1 MFKINMNNSINKSV
15 KIAIQ
20 KEGRLTQDT
29 ISLLR
34 ASGLSFENYN
44 RKLFVRCRNYPAEIL
59 YVRDDD
65 IPYYVASGIA
75 DLGIVGQNVLR
86 ESRLKVKT
94 LLNLGFCK
102 CSLVI
107 AVPQNANISKVSDL
121 KNSKIATSY
130 LNSTEEYFKENKIP
144 IKIVNIKGAVE
155 IAPSLGFA
163 QAIVDIV
170 ATGKTLVLNNLR
182 ILQKISD
189 SQALLITPNKATS
202 KEKAKIVDDLKA
214 KISEVLEGKDYEYL

>member
-1 MFKINMNNSINKSV
+1 MDNSDSKSI

-20 KEGRLTQDT
+20 KEGRLAQDT
-29 ISLLR
+29 LSLLR
-34 ASGLSFENYN
+34 AAGLSFENYTG
-44 RKLFVRCRNYPAEIL
+44 RLFIRCRNYPAEIL

-75 DLGIVGQNVLR
+75 ELGIVGQNVLK
-86 ESRLKVKT
+86 ESRLGVRT
-94 LLNLGFCK
+94 LLNLGFSK

-107 AVPQNANISKVSDL
+107 AVPQNSNINRAQDL
-121 KNSKIATSY
+121 KNLTIATSY
-130 LNSTEEYFKENKIP
+130 PTSTKEYFKENKIP

-163 QAIVDIV
+163 QAIVDV
-170 ATGKTLVLNNLR
+170 VVTGKTLFLNNLR

-189 SQALLITPNKATS
+189 SQALLITLNKATS
-202 KEKAKIVDDLKA
+202 KEKAKIVDNLKA
-214 KISEVLEGKDYEYL
+214 KISEVLEEKDYEYLYDQG

>member
-1 MFKINMNNSINKSV
+1 MGNSDNKSV

-20 KEGRLTQDT
+20 KDGRLTQDT
-29 ISLLR
+29 VSLLR
-34 ASGLSFENYN
+34 AAGLSFENYN
-44 RKLFVRCRNYPAEIL
+44 RKLFVKCRNYPAEVL

-86 ESRLKVKT
+86 ESGFRVNT
-94 LLNLGFCK
+94 LLDLGFCR

-107 AVPQNANISKVSDL
+107 AVPQNSNISRASDL
-121 KNSKIATSY
+121 RNSTIATSY
-130 LNSTEEYFKENKIP
+130 PNSAKEYFKENKIP

-163 QAIVDIV
+163 HAIVDIV

-189 SQALLITPNKATS
+189 SQALLITPNEVTS
-202 KEKAKIVDDLKA
+202 KEKAKIIDDLKV
-214 KISEVLEGKDYEYL
+214 KISEVLGGKDYEYL